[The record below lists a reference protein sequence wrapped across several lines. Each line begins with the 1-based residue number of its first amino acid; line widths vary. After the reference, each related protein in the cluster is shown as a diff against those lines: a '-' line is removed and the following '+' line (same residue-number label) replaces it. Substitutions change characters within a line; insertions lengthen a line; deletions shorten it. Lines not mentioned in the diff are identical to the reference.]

1 MKTYTKYIK
10 AQFMN
15 DKIRVSSMNNSKHEQ
30 RSAEQN
36 NQAYQDKKVFYIRK
50 WNSLLEDAT
59 TATQRA
65 YCKRMLDYI
74 ENYTRA

>member
-10 AQFMN
+10 EQFIN
-15 DKIRVSSMNNSKHEQ
+15 DKIRVSCRNNSKHEK

-36 NQAYQDKKVFYIRK
+36 HQAYQEKKDFYIRK
-50 WNSLLEDAT
+50 WSSLLEDAT

-65 YCKRMLDYI
+65 YCKEMLDYI